1 MNLRDADMAP
11 ELELNEILW
20 QSVRGPSSVMPP
32 PRRTGFIRPIGDDD
46 DEREAKRERDREPER
61 ER

>member
-20 QSVRGPSSVMPP
+20 QSIRGASAVMPP

-46 DEREAKRERDREPER
+46 DAPEATRERGREPER
-61 ER
+61 DR